1 MTRRSLGVW
10 RCKSESRAA
19 TIASRTVAQRGGSGN
34 AAVMNATLASIH
46 IYPLKSAAPL
56 TLEHALVE
64 GRGLERDRRWMIVDA
79 QGAFVTGRQQP
90 RLTLIVAHAHA
101 TGLQLAAP
109 GLPPLMVDVPPP
121 SAARVQTAVWGAPVT
136 PLLAS
141 DAAHAWIS
149 AFLGGPHRLVHM
161 DADCVRPMK
170 AKYDGIYGEDSD
182 EVSFADGFP
191 VLLISQ
197 AALDFLN
204 ARLASPVPMLR
215 FRPNLVV
222 AGTAAHAEDGWK
234 RIRVGAVEFDVLK
247 PCTRCVFTTVDFERG
262 IFDPSG
268 EPLRTLIGYRRSA
281 DGVSFGQNLIPR
293 GRGTIRAGDAVEVLA

>member
-1 MTRRSLGVW
+1 MPAMR
-10 RCKSESRAA
+10 
-19 TIASRTVAQRGGSGN
+19 
-34 AAVMNATLASIH
+34 
-46 IYPLKSAAPL
+46 
-56 TLEHALVE
+56 
-64 GRGLERDRRWMIVDA
+64 VDA
-79 QGAFVTGRQQP
+79 
-90 RLTLIVAHAHA
+90 
-101 TGLQLAAP
+101 
-109 GLPPLMVDVPPP
+109 PPP
-121 SAARVQTAVWGAPVT
+121 SAARVQTAVWGAAVT

-149 AFLGGPHRLVHM
+149 AFLGAPHRLVHM
-161 DADCVRPMK
+161 DAACVRPMK

-262 IFDPSG
+262 IFDPTG
-268 EPLRTLIGYRRSA
+268 EPLRTLISYRRSA